1 MNMMMVSSELVHLSL
16 GESDLWKREMQPN
29 VTLQCGF
36 ARAPRTHLKTH
47 SGEKAG
53 VPVLGRERS
62 VEKGKTLLLLFSQ
75 LEQDQLYEIE
85 LYELYGN

>member
-1 MNMMMVSSELVHLSL
+1 MEKGNATKC
-16 GESDLWKREMQPN
+16 D
-29 VTLQCGF
+29 F